1 MKILLTLALLS
12 VAAFTQAQ
20 GDSAFLACA
29 QIKDRNERL
38 QCLDEALNSAV
49 GEQEETESAASVE
62 NFGSSQEAMTESQ
75 PENADKEE
83 KRSFFRLP
91 KLGGIFKRGDDEVE
105 SEEENAAPE
114 PVVERNRGSERR
126 VEDFGRETRVVVN
139 ANGEDELHDTVTELV
154 QSKPNLWRIRLA
166 SGQVWRQVHPKRYN
180 LKVGDNVRI
189 YPSRWGDDYRL
200 QIDRLNGF
208 IQISRVE

>member
-20 GDSAFLACA
+20 DDSAFLACA

>member
-12 VAAFTQAQ
+12 VAVFAQAQ
-20 GDSAFLACA
+20 NDSAFLACA
-29 QIKDRNERL
+29 QITDRNERL

-49 GEQEETESAASVE
+49 SEQEETESAARVE
-62 NFGSSQEAMTESQ
+62 DFGSSQQAVTESQ
-75 PENADKEE
+75 SGNAEKEE

-91 KLGGIFKRGDDEVE
+91 KIGGIFKRGDDEAE
-105 SEEENAAPE
+105 SEQEAAATE
-114 PVVERNRGSERR
+114 PVVDRNRESERR

-139 ANGEDELHDTVTELV
+139 ENGEDELYDTVTELD
-154 QSKPNLWRIRLA
+154 QSRPNLWRIRLA
-166 SGQVWRQVHPKRYN
+166 SGQLWRQVHPKRYN

-200 QIDRLNGF
+200 QIDRLSGF

>member
-20 GDSAFLACA
+20 DDSAFLACA

-114 PVVERNRGSERR
+114 PAVERNRGSERR

>member
-20 GDSAFLACA
+20 DDSAFLACA

-49 GEQEETESAASVE
+49 REQEETESAASVE

>member
-20 GDSAFLACA
+20 DDSAFLACA

-166 SGQVWRQVHPKRYN
+166 SGQVWRQV
-180 LKVGDNVRI
+180 RI